1 MALTGHGD
9 DVWRCTHI
17 GPSVYP
23 DDDYQCFIDQAKK
36 YYSGPMTLA
45 KDLMSSERDAAIPER
60 AIHPRLAY
68 CSEDIIRGGA
78 LLNRPSYRA

>member
-1 MALTGHGD
+1 MSGDVLLPGLRLIPTTTISASLTK
-9 DVWRCTHI
+9 RR
-17 GPSVYP
+17 
-23 DDDYQCFIDQAKK
+23 K

-45 KDLMSSERDAAIPER
+45 KDPMSSERDAAIPER

>member
-45 KDLMSSERDAAIPER
+45 EDLMRF
-60 AIHPRLAY
+60 
-68 CSEDIIRGGA
+68 
-78 LLNRPSYRA
+78 